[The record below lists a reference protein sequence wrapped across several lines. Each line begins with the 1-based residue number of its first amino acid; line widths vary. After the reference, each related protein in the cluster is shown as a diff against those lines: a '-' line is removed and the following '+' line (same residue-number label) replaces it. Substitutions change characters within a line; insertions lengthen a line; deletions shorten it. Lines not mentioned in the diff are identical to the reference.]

1 MKNRLLL
8 QIFAV
13 VFLANVSVFA
23 QQKPMPTPLGRPI
36 RIIVATPTPTPTAT
50 PTPIP
55 TPIPTPVPLQ
65 TVADLQTKIFG
76 IVSRPATQRG
86 QIGIKIVSLDTN
98 KVIFEQNAE
107 KYFMPASNMKSYTV
121 ATALEKLS
129 PDFKF
134 VTSVFANSMPDKDG
148 VIRGDLTIYGR
159 GDVSMSMAFTQPNAT
174 ANQVF
179 QNADYLKVLEPLA
192 NKIVASGVKKIEGN
206 LVGDDTYF
214 NDDALP
220 ASWEWD
226 DLQWT
231 SGAEISALPV
241 LDNLIDISVKQS
253 SLGSPCV
260 VQFFPFNTQFI
271 IKNTCVTTQKGEKR
285 DLKIVKKLDQNVL
298 EISGSMPL
306 DDRGFRGYITVS
318 RPAKLFVEMLSQLL
332 QQKGVKIKG
341 IARAIEPSEKKALAV
356 ASTVPQVEITKLESS
371 PLSLIAAKT
380 MKPSQNMFTEVILRT
395 IGEQVGDKTDPKK
408 TSSQRGITVVS
419 QFLQSIGI
427 APDAVIQHDGSGL
440 SRHNLITPAS
450 NVQLYTYMARSKNF
464 QVWRDSLPIG
474 GIDGTIKTRFLNT
487 LAVNNV
493 RAKTGT
499 IDQVSAL
506 TGYVTTV
513 SGEKIVFSI
522 IVNGVN
528 GGRLRTD
535 TIDEIVVAL
544 ANFNGKTN

>member
-55 TPIPTPVPLQ
+55 TPIP